1 MGDVF
6 FMKGK
11 GFPTGEILG
20 PFGGFLF
27 GESSKRR
34 LEDLEFVSLVMFD
47 GFYHGQSPLLI
58 NPPFGEYVTVLFF
71 QPPDLARKS

>member
-20 PFGGFLF
+20 PFGWFLF
-27 GESSKRR
+27 GESS
-34 LEDLEFVSLVMFD
+34 LEVFLDLEFVFLVMF
-47 GFYHGQSPLLI
+47 
-58 NPPFGEYVTVLFF
+58 
-71 QPPDLARKS
+71 